1 MCRMLVAVGDI
12 EMSPLVD
19 ALIAMAS
26 GKALKHGD
34 GWGAAWRSS
43 RSWKLVR
50 SVKPC
55 YEDEKIGELRT
66 VKSDLTIMH
75 ARKASPGYAVTLE
88 NTHPFKQGSW
98 IFCHNGDVKDELA
111 FASKF
116 KLNGGTD
123 SERLFY
129 FILSK
134 LEKGNEVSSIRNALS
149 GLKDYTAADLILAN
163 PKKVY
168 VVVKFSKEPDYY
180 TMHLGEKNGLVVV
193 SSEVLPGPG
202 MRWTLLPDGSIVEID
217 VSTGGYK
224 IHK

>member
-1 MCRMLVAVGDI
+1 MCRMLVAVGDVK
-12 EMSPLVD
+12 MSPLVD

-34 GWGAAWRSS
+34 GWGAAWRSG

-75 ARKASPGYAVTLE
+75 ARKASPGYAVALE
-88 NTHPFKQGSW
+88 NTHPFKRGSW
-98 IFCHNGDVKDELA
+98 IFCHNGDVRDKLD
-111 FASKF
+111 FSPKF
-116 KLNGGTD
+116 KLKGDTD

-129 FILSK
+129 FILSN
-134 LEKGNEVSSIRNALS
+134 LEKGNEVASIRNALS
-149 GLKDYTAADLILAN
+149 VLKDCTAADFILSSM
-163 PKKVY
+163 KKVY
-168 VVVKFSKEPDYY
+168 VAVKFSKEPDYY
-180 TMHLGEKNGLVVV
+180 TMHLGERNGLIVV
-193 SSEVLPGPG
+193 SSEVLQELD
-202 MRWTLLPDGSIVEID
+202 MRWTPLPDGSIVEID
-217 VSTGGYK
+217 ASTGGYK